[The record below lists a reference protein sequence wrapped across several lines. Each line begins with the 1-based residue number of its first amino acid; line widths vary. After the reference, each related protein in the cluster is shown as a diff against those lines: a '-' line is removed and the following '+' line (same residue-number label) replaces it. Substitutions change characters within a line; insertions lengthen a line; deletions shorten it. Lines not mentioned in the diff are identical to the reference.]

1 MRQRLDPDV
10 EFERGPVL
18 WATLTTFLVGL
29 AVNFA
34 VSEPGWLGYAA
45 LLAGVVASFRSD
57 YYESSGN
64 NAAIG
69 VFLGILLLS
78 PLLVYTRITGGF
90 GIEGAGDTIF
100 TSIAFG
106 LAWILIVIMIFVP
119 IGYIAATVC
128 DFARKKVGGP
138 IGY

>member
-1 MRQRLDPDV
+1 MKQPLDPDV
-10 EFERGPVL
+10 EFERGPLL
-18 WATLTTFLVGL
+18 WATVTTALVGL
-29 AVNFA
+29 VVNFA
-34 VSEPGWLGYAA
+34 VSKPAWLVWAV

-69 VFLGILLLS
+69 VFLGILLSS
-78 PLLVYTRITGGF
+78 PVLIYTRITGGF
-90 GIEGAGDTIF
+90 GIEGAGDTVF
-100 TSIAFG
+100 ASIAFG
-106 LAWILIVIMIFVP
+106 LAWLIIVIMLFVP

-128 DFARKKVGGP
+128 DFTRKKVGGP

>member
-1 MRQRLDPDV
+1 MHQPFNPDV
-10 EFERGPVL
+10 EYERDPVL
-18 WATLTTFLVGL
+18 FAALTTVLVGL
-29 AVNFA
+29 AVHLGVLERA
-34 VSEPGWLGYAA
+34 WLVYSV
-45 LLAGVVASFRSD
+45 LLAGVVASFRSG

-78 PLLVYTRITGGF
+78 PVLVYTRVVFVF
-90 GIEGAGDTIF
+90 GIERAADTIF
-100 TSIAFG
+100 TSVAFG
-106 LAWILIVIMIFVP
+106 LAWILIVIMTFVP
-119 IGYIAATVC
+119 IGYIAATIS

>member
-1 MRQRLDPDV
+1 MKQPLDPDV

-18 WATLTTFLVGL
+18 WATVTTALVGL

-45 LLAGVVASFRSD
+45 LLAGVVASFRSN

-69 VFLGILLLS
+69 VFLGIFLLS

-90 GIEGAGDTIF
+90 GIESAGDTIF
-100 TSIAFG
+100 TSVAFG

-119 IGYIAATVC
+119 IGYIAATVS